1 MGISPRT
8 TTDRIPTTISRRRIP
23 IPTAMGDI
31 PMAGDRPIPAL
42 PIPMVPVLPMEVRHI
57 PTAPDQHPGDLLL
70 VPVIPTERDQ
80 RPVRGVPRDRV
91 IPTAPVQQADR
102 QTPVLLQ
109 ADHRIPT
116 APDRLRGVLRR
127 PADRLQRADH
137 PDQPADRLPRDQVL
151 PVRLQQ
157 ADLLRPA
164 QARLPKITPM
174 ALLMHWRLP
183 KQPPALRWLT

>member
-1 MGISPRT
+1 M
-8 TTDRIPTTISRRRIP
+8 
-23 IPTAMGDI
+23 AMGD
-31 PMAGDRPIPAL
+31 RPTPAL
-42 PIPMVPVLPMEVRHI
+42 PIPMVLLLVRDPATPTARVLPMEVRHI

-70 VPVIPTERDQ
+70 VLA
-80 RPVRGVPRDRV
+80 

-109 ADHRIPT
+109 ADRPIPT

-137 PDQPADRLPRDQVL
+137 PDQPAVRLPRDLAL

-157 ADLLRPA
+157 AEALRLA
-164 QARLPKITPM
+164 QARLPKIMPM
-174 ALLMHWRLP
+174 ALPMYWRLP
-183 KQPPALRWLT
+183 KQLPALRWLT